1 MGKHKFNFSKE
12 PINIKESDNEPVLVS
27 NKHFFEKKK
36 KGFELFVVYGNFD
49 DVTPLL
55 IRLPKLN

>member
-27 NKHFFEKKK
+27 NKHFFEKRKK
-36 KGFELFVVYGNFD
+36 DLSY
-49 DVTPLL
+49 LL
-55 IRLPKLN
+55 YMEILMM

>member
-36 KGFELFVVYGNFD
+36 KR
-49 DVTPLL
+49 
-55 IRLPKLN
+55 I